1 MSFDGF
7 NYEDAIIISEE
18 LVRNDTYTSIHIEDF
33 DVEIRETKLGREEF
47 TRDIPNVSEK
57 RLRNLDESAASFR
70 SVPTSNRATFWS
82 VRSARRARRN

>member
-1 MSFDGF
+1 MSFDGY

-18 LVRNDTYTSIHIEDF
+18 LVKQDVYTSIHIEEF

-57 RLRNLDESAASFR
+57 H
-70 SVPTSNRATFWS
+70 
-82 VRSARRARRN
+82 

>member
-1 MSFDGF
+1 MSFDGY

-18 LVRNDTYTSIHIEDF
+18 LVRADTYTSIHIEDF

-57 RLRNLDESAASFR
+57 ALRNLNE
-70 SVPTSNRATFWS
+70 RALSRWEPMC
-82 VRSARRARRN
+82 VRVMCW